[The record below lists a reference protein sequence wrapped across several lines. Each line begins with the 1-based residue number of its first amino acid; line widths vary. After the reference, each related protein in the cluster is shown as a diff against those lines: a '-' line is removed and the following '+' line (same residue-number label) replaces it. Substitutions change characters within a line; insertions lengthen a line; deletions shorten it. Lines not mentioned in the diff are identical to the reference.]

1 MERIIEILIFIA
13 SELTKKK
20 QIDEVDLKMLL
31 NKGYSR
37 SEISVALSWIV
48 EKLED
53 GKSTL
58 FQNLHSGNKSFRY
71 LHEAE
76 KDLFSSD
83 GWQEL
88 NQLYSLGILPLEVME
103 TFIDRAMLIGLRNIN
118 AQQVRRFIAGLI
130 FETNIHQNIFPPN
143 NEDIIN

>member
-1 MERIIEILIFIA
+1 MERIIEILIYIA
-13 SELTKKK
+13 SELSKKK
-20 QIDEVDLKMLL
+20 QIDEVDLKTLL

-58 FQNLHSGNKSFRY
+58 YQNLNSGNKSFRF

-76 KDLFSSD
+76 RDLFTPD

-88 NQLYSLGILPLEVME
+88 NQLYSFGILPLEIME

-118 AQQVRRFIAGLI
+118 AQQVRRFIAGLL
-130 FETNIHQNIFPPN
+130 FESNNLQNIFPSN
-143 NEDIIN
+143 DDIIN